1 MNELRMN
8 EYEKENLTQRLR
20 NAMEDLELRPNYD
33 IPGSNLDTQ
42 YLHKLLENIES

>member
-20 NAMEDLELRPNYD
+20 NAMDDLELKPNNE
-33 IPGSNLDTQ
+33 IPGTNLDTQ
-42 YLHKLLENIES
+42 YLYKLLDNIES